1 MQVIYSKR
9 LKRHMKRK
17 TFIQLSSATVAG
29 MMLDP
34 QNVFCMNGKIQN
46 WAGNLTYS
54 TDKLFSAGSIEK
66 AQKFIK
72 SQKKLKALGT
82 RHCFNAIADSKDQF
96 ISLLE
101 MNKVISL
108 DETNK
113 TVTVGSGIKYGDLAP
128 YLHQKGYA
136 LHNLA
141 SLPHISVAGAC
152 ITATHG
158 SGVNNGNLST
168 QVNALEFITASG
180 EIVSLSREKNKDDFY
195 AAVVNLGAIGVITKI
210 TLDVLPTF
218 MVKQYVY
225 EKLPLAELQQH
236 FDEIQNS
243 GYSVSLFTD
252 WQSDSIN
259 EVWLKVKSGNEAV
272 HLPADFFGAK
282 AATKNVHP
290 IIELSAENC
299 TEQMGVEGTW
309 YDRLPHFKM
318 GFTPSSGKELQSEFF
333 VPYHS
338 AVEAIPAIQKLGK
351 KIGPHLFITEIRT
364 IAADDFWMSPAYQQK
379 SVAIHFTWKQE
390 IPEVM
395 ALLPLIEKE
404 LAPFGA
410 RPHWG
415 KIFTIPAK
423 TLRERYPKF
432 EEFRK
437 LAERYDPA
445 GKFRNDFLN
454 RNIFE

>member
-1 MQVIYSKR
+1 M
-9 LKRHMKRK
+9 
-17 TFIQLSSATVAG
+17 SSATVAG
-29 MMLDP
+29 MILDP
-34 QNVFCMNGKIQN
+34 QSVFCMNGKIQN

-54 TDKLFSAGSIEK
+54 TDKLFSAGSVEK

-82 RHCFNAIADSKDQF
+82 RHCFNTIADSKDQF
-96 ISLLE
+96 ISLLG

-113 TVTVGSGIKYGDLAP
+113 TVTVGSGIKYGELAP
-128 YLHQKGYA
+128 YLHQRGYA

-168 QVNALEFITASG
+168 QVNAIEFITASG
-180 EIVSLSREKNKDDFY
+180 DIVSLSREKNKDDFY
-195 AAVVNLGAIGVITKI
+195 AAVVNLGALGVITTI
-210 TLDVLPTF
+210 TLDILPTF

-225 EKLPLAELQQH
+225 EKLPLAQLQQH

-252 WQSDSIN
+252 WQNDFVN
-259 EVWLKVKSGNEAV
+259 EVWLKIKAGDEASD
-272 HLPADFFGAK
+272 LPADFFGAK
-282 AATKNVHP
+282 AATRNVHP

-299 TEQMGVEGTW
+299 TEQMGVAGAW

-333 VPYHS
+333 VPYDA
-338 AVEAIPAIQKLGK
+338 AVEAILAIQQLGK
-351 KIGPHLFITEIRT
+351 KIGPYLFITEIRT

-390 IPEVM
+390 VPEVM
-395 ALLPLIEKE
+395 ALLPLIEQE
-404 LAPFGA
+404 LAPFKA

-423 TLRERYPKF
+423 TLHERYPKF
-432 EEFRK
+432 AAFRK
-437 LAERYDPA
+437 LAEKYDPA

-454 RNIFE
+454 NTIFS